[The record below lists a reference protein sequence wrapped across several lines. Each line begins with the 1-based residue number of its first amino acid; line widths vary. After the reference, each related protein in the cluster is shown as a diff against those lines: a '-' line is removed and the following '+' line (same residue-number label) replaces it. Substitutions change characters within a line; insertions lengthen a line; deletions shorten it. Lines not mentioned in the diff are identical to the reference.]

1 VPAFTL
7 LTDVPAVA
15 AVRWR
20 RARLESGDRLT
31 WMDGRGGGTGYPWA
45 VLLDG
50 QGATVTYAVPRSAT
64 LLALDLGVRRGGS
77 GAAAV
82 RLVLDGRPV
91 ALHTLGAGAPPQ
103 RVTLDVRRARRFAV
117 EVTSGDVPVVLGNPR
132 IYRR

>member
-1 VPAFTL
+1 
-7 LTDVPAVA
+7 
-15 AVRWR
+15 
-20 RARLESGDRLT
+20 
-31 WMDGRGGGTGYPWA
+31 
-45 VLLDG
+45 
-50 QGATVTYAVPRSAT
+50 
-64 LLALDLGVRRGGS
+64 
-77 GAAAV
+77 V